1 VARSRQSVRSRPAPN
16 IIMRPYILMI
26 ACGILLTAGDLFM
39 KQWVVSKTW
48 LPYVVGL
55 AAYIVGVNFLAQSYL
70 YRHIA
75 IATVITNILNV
86 VILSIVS
93 WVVFKDCLTI
103 KQIAGLT
110 LAIVAIIL
118 LEI

>member
-1 VARSRQSVRSRPAPN
+1 
-16 IIMRPYILMI
+16 MKPYLFMI

-48 LPYVVGL
+48 LPYGIGL
-55 AAYIVGVNFLAQSYL
+55 AAYIIGVNFLAQSYL

-75 IATVITNILNV
+75 IATIITNVLNV

-93 WVVFKDCLTI
+93 WVVFKDYLTI
-103 KQIAGLT
+103 KQISGMV
-110 LAIVAIIL
+110 LAIVAIVL
-118 LEI
+118 MEI